1 MDKIKALHRMGC
13 LNRQPEKIKSDLF
26 LTGGKFFDPHDKLQV
41 KYEMLRAV
49 QVDGLSVTN
58 AARTFGYSR
67 ETYYNEARSFE
78 LEGCIGLL
86 DQEQGRRQPEKL
98 QTEIVEFIL
107 GERLKDPR
115 GNSGYRLAEKIFKRF
130 RVRIHPRTVYKVLKK
145 NTSKNISFKTH
156 RRIEGF

>member
-1 MDKIKALHRMGC
+1 MDKIKALRRMGC
-13 LNRQPEKIKSDLF
+13 LNRQPEKVRFDLF

-49 QVDGLSVTN
+49 QVDGLSVTK
-58 AARTFGYSR
+58 ASRTFGYSR
-67 ETYYNEARSFE
+67 ETYYNESHSFE

-107 GERLKDPR
+107 DQRLKDR
-115 GNSGYRLAEKIFKRF
+115 KGNSGYRLADKIFKRF
-130 RVRIHPRTVYKVLKK
+130 HVRIHPRTVYKVVKK
-145 NTSKNISFKTH
+145 NTSKNISF
-156 RRIEGF
+156 